1 MQYNWDWGI
10 LFRDPYIWWLVDGL
24 KWTLMI
30 AMCAWVL
37 AFVLGSA
44 LGIMRTSIN
53 PYLRL
58 IGTTYVEIFRNI
70 PLLVQLFL
78 WYFVFPELLP
88 EEAGAGGE
96 ARNALTRVYYHGLGL
111 GLVYSV

>member
-37 AFVLGSA
+37 AFFFGSA

-58 IGTTYVEIFRNI
+58 IGTTYVEIFRD
-70 PLLVQLFL
+70 
-78 WYFVFPELLP
+78 
-88 EEAGAGGE
+88 
-96 ARNALTRVYYHGLGL
+96 RK
-111 GLVYSV
+111 SVV